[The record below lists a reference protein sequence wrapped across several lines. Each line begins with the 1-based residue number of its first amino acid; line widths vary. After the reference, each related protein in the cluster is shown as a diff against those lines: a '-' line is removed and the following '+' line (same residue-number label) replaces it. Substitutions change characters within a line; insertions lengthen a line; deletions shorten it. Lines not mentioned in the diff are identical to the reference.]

1 MGRRTD
7 LQDVLEG
14 ILGSREV
21 YFQPPETVKMKYPCI
36 VYERLP
42 GRTMY
47 ANDSPYAWMHRYQV
61 MVVDRDPDS
70 DIPGK
75 VAQLKSCAF
84 TRQFTADNL
93 NHFVFN
99 LYY

>member
-7 LQDVLEG
+7 LQDVLEE

-21 YFQPPETVKMKYPCI
+21 YFQPPETVKMKFPCI

-42 GRTMY
+42 GRTLH
-47 ANDSPYAWMHRYQV
+47 ADDAPYAWMRRYQV
-61 MVVDRDPDS
+61 TVIDLDPDS
-70 DIPGK
+70 DIPDRVEK
-75 VAQLKSCAF
+75 LKTCTMTS
-84 TRQFTADNL
+84 QFTADNL